1 MAKLDFDER
10 VALLQEKMI
19 DILGFV
25 MSGDDADD
33 FLAWCRTHS
42 VEPNPE
48 MAQFYVDMTDE
59 RTMLQQEDTTDDTAI
74 QD

>member
-10 VALLQEKMI
+10 VALLQEKKI

-25 MSGDDADD
+25 MMGDDADD
-33 FLAWCRTHS
+33 FLDWCRSHS

-59 RTMLQQEDTTDDTAI
+59 RSMLQQEKTSDDAAI

>member
-10 VALLQEKMI
+10 VALLQEKKI
-19 DILGFV
+19 DILEFV
-25 MSGDDADD
+25 MMGDDADD
-33 FLAWCRTHS
+33 FLDWCRAHS

-59 RTMLQQEDTTDDTAI
+59 RSMLQQEDTTNDTAI